1 MLIALAS
8 TTTLPEPSTSFLLKA
23 WPTSSRTLSRAR
35 ARRTYRPC
43 SSASPG
49 SLTTTEPASSW
60 VGSPHRSEQGAC
72 LTSLRRGG
80 SSILTQ

>member
-1 MLIALAS
+1 MLLALAS
-8 TTTLPEPSTSFLLKA
+8 TTTRSEPSTSFLLKA

-49 SLTTTEPASSW
+49 SLTSIEPASSW
-60 VGSPHRSEQGAC
+60 VGSPRRIEQRAC
-72 LTSLRRGG
+72 LTSLRTGG